1 MILKSRAVTIK
12 QGLCPCCV
20 KVLHVHAGRL
30 TPYAGDYDYY
40 LEKSKATD
48 VRSAI
53 TAGFSDARPGQ
64 DSKPA
69 SSKVKSAGSGS
80 SNTRNISRKEIKKL
94 RQEVSRLEEVV
105 SQLEAKQNE
114 ITDALESPQTYTD
127 PGKAHHLNRELSAV
141 VDQIAQATAEWE
153 AAGEKLFEAD
163 K

>member
-1 MILKSRAVTIK
+1 MTLKSRAVTIK

-20 KVLHVHAGRL
+20 KVLDVHAGRL
-30 TPYAGDYDYY
+30 TPYVGDYDYY

-105 SQLEAKQNE
+105 SLYSR
-114 ITDALESPQTYTD
+114 AL
-127 PGKAHHLNRELSAV
+127 R
-141 VDQIAQATAEWE
+141 
-153 AAGEKLFEAD
+153 
-163 K
+163 

>member
-1 MILKSRAVTIK
+1 M
-12 QGLCPCCV
+12 
-20 KVLHVHAGRL
+20 
-30 TPYAGDYDYY
+30 
-40 LEKSKATD
+40 
-48 VRSAI
+48 
-53 TAGFSDARPGQ
+53 
-64 DSKPA
+64 
-69 SSKVKSAGSGS
+69 
-80 SNTRNISRKEIKKL
+80 
-94 RQEVSRLEEVV
+94 SRLEEVV